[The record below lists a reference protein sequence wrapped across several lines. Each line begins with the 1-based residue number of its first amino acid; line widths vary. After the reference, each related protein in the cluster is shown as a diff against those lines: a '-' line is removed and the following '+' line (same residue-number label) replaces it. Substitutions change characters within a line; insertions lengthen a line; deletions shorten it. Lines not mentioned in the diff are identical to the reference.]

1 MSVVAVYNMKGGVGK
16 TTAAVNLSY
25 LAAAAGQRTL
35 LWDLDLQAASSFAF
49 RIRPRVAGFGKK
61 AWANGQALSEA
72 IRETD
77 YSNLDLLPADFAY
90 RKLDRL
96 LHRLGNPARV
106 VTALLDTLRR
116 DYDTVFLDC
125 PAGFSLLTEGIFAA
139 ADVVLVPSIPT
150 VLSLRTVA
158 QLIER
163 VGRADSPSELAVF
176 LSMVDGR
183 KAPHRRVCEWAACH
197 PEIFL
202 TGQIPYA
209 SVVEQMAFRRMPLAV
224 FAPRDCATS
233 AFAGI
238 WAELQTRLH
247 ERQARSPRPRE
258 RWVRLLR
265 AVESQLVRLETSN
278 EPRPS
283 CQAPPSGV
291 PDSRQGRQCRDTAR
305 SQSPAAGGDMR
316 AGATLHRD
324 KPGGDVQFVHG
335 FDTDRRDLQRCGYVL
350 ELREHEGSFMVVA
363 AVVGADGADTTRWA
377 QAQIDNAWAMQILS
391 GDMSALV
398 PLKSRLGSRLSS
410 LVENVGAAVDGR
422 RLRRIESRCQG
433 VDSSSGRG

>member
-1 MSVVAVYNMKGGVGK
+1 MKGGVGK

-25 LAAAAGQRTL
+25 LAAADGQRTL
-35 LWDLDLQAASSFAF
+35 CGTSIYRRRPVSPTAYGPASQASARRAGRTARLSPKPSGRPTTTTWTCCRRTSPTASS
-49 RIRPRVAGFGKK
+49 IDC
-61 AWANGQALSEA
+61 S
-72 IRETD
+72 
-77 YSNLDLLPADFAY
+77 
-90 RKLDRL
+90 
-96 LHRLGNPARV
+96 HRLGNPARV
-106 VTALLDTLRR
+106 VTGLLDTLGR

-139 ADVVLVPSIPT
+139 ADMVLVPSIPT

-163 VGRADSPSELAVF
+163 VGRANSPSELAVF
-176 LSMVDGR
+176 FSMVDGR
-183 KAPHRRVCEWAACH
+183 KALHRRACEWAACH

-209 SVVEQMAFRRMPLAV
+209 SVVEQMAFRRMPLAA

-398 PLKSRLGSRLSS
+398 PLKSRLGLS
-410 LVENVGAAVDGR
+410 LIVAGRERGR
-422 RLRRIESRCQG
+422 RGGWAEASAHRVAVPG
-433 VDSSSGRG
+433 SGFL